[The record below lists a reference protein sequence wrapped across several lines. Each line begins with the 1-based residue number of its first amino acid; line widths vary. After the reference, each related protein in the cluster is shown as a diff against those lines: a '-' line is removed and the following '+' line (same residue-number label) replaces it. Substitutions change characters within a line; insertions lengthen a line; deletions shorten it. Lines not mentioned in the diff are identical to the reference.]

1 MAKRLSRNTFIMDK
15 PPTIHSYAAV
25 VGKKEGDGPLGRH
38 FDQVYQDPYFGQDTW
53 EKAESELL
61 RLTVMKALEKGKLR
75 CEDINYMF
83 AGDLINYN
91 MLDTHNKHANI
102 IHNKRGEFL
111 LRQSTLLFKIF
122 S

>member
-1 MAKRLSRNTFIMDK
+1 MWI
-15 PPTIHSYAAV
+15 Y
-25 VGKKEGDGPLGRH
+25 
-38 FDQVYQDPYFGQDTW
+38 
-53 EKAESELL
+53 EK
-61 RLTVMKALEKGKLR
+61 
-75 CEDINYMF
+75 
-83 AGDLINYN
+83 NYN